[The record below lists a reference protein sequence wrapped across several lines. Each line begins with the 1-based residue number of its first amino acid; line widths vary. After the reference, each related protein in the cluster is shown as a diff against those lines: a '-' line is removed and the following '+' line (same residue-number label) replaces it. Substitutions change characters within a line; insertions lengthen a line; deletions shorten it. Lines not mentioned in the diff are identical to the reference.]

1 MNRIKQ
7 LREELKIS
15 QNELGKKL
23 NKTQQ
28 QISLYENGTNEL
40 DLDGYLILSKL
51 FNCSIEY
58 IAGKSDIRNP
68 EKVQDDPLGLAKIG
82 FSLENYTPLTEKQ
95 KEQIAE
101 LIKIVLKDNKK
112 DTKEEEN
119 KKTEKEG
126 E

>member
-68 EKVQDDPLGLAKIG
+68 EKADLNKLQIGLSTSDYTNITDTQMKQIEDFAK
-82 FSLENYTPLTEKQ
+82 F
-95 KEQIAE
+95 
-101 LIKIVLKDNKK
+101 VLKDNKK
-112 DTKEEEN
+112 EDKKED
-119 KKTEKEG
+119 KKKDESDK
-126 E
+126 

>member
-15 QNELGKKL
+15 QSELGKKL

-58 IAGKSDIRNP
+58 IARQIRHTQSREYKFGQATNRF
-68 EKVQDDPLGLAKIG
+68 I
-82 FSLENYTPLTEKQ
+82 N
-95 KEQIAE
+95 
-101 LIKIVLKDNKK
+101 
-112 DTKEEEN
+112 
-119 KKTEKEG
+119 
-126 E
+126 